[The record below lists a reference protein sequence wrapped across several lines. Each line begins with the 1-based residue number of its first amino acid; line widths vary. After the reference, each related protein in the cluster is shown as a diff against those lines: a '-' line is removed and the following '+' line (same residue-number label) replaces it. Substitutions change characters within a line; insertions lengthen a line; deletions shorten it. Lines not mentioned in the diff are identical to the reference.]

1 MLGMRTF
8 TLRNDVSMDL
18 HPVYP
23 GLETS
28 GPSPPLRR
36 CGSRLLVMPS
46 RKTCHAHRI
55 LRRYAATPLR
65 RYAGSPLVM
74 LRYAPST
81 SKTVDHGESISTNLR

>member
-65 RYAGSPLVM
+65 RLTT
-74 LRYAPST
+74 RYASVRAVNIEN
-81 SKTVDHGESISTNLR
+81 SRSW